1 MMVLLMAKAP
11 VLDQL
16 GTLATE
22 ARNPATERL
31 DELSTL
37 DLMKVMNDEDAK
49 VATAVRAE
57 LPAIARAVDEIAER
71 FRKGGRLYYTGAG
84 TSGRLGV
91 LDASECMPTFSV
103 PPELFTG
110 LIAGGDRSLRLPS
123 EHSEDSRE
131 EGVLDLQ
138 KAGFMKGGRPDSLIG
153 IAASGRTP
161 YVLAGIDHARLAGAL
176 TIGVSCVAGSA
187 LAEAANIA
195 ITPLV
200 GPEILTG
207 STRLKAGTATKL
219 VLNMISTGVM
229 VRTGYTYGN
238 LMVNVRATNEKLVAR
253 AQRIITQAAGCDF
266 ATAGKLL
273 KKADNDV
280 KVAIVMHRL
289 QVPRAKA
296 AEKLAKANGVL
307 RDVLKLSPKAS
318 A

>member
-1 MMVLLMAKAP
+1 MMVLTMAKP
-11 VLDQL
+11 SVHDNL
-16 GTLATE
+16 GALATE
-22 ARNPATERL
+22 ARNPAAEQL

-37 DLMKVMNDEDAK
+37 DLLRLMNDEEAK
-49 VATAVRAE
+49 VAGAVRVE
-57 LPAIARAVDEIAER
+57 LPNIARAVDEIAER
-71 FRKGGRLYYTGAG
+71 FRKGGRLYYVGAG

-131 EGVLDLQ
+131 EGVRDLQ
-138 KAGFMKGGRPDSLIG
+138 NAGFMEDGRPDSLLG

-161 YVLAGIDHARLAGAL
+161 YVLAAVDYARMAGAL
-176 TIGVSCVAGSA
+176 TIGLSCVPGSA
-187 LAEAANIA
+187 LGEAAHISIA
-195 ITPLV
+195 PLV

-207 STRLKAGTATKL
+207 STRLKAGTATKM

-253 AQRIITQAAGCDF
+253 AQRIITQATGCDF
-266 ATAGKLL
+266 ATAVGLL
-273 KKADNDV
+273 KKAENDV

-289 QVPRAKA
+289 AVPRKKA
-296 AEKLAKANGVL
+296 MEKLAQTHGVL
-307 RDVLKLSPKAS
+307 REALKA
-318 A
+318 AR